1 MEKTKGFV
9 FKHLDFISATNSLC
23 SFVRKSRLCLH
34 HRSPLVDQVAK
45 WTSAVAIRTW
55 KFVAFQRNPQAVSS
69 APGTMSL
76 TWHDLWLLVKFFNLK
91 KNVFFGL
98 ETSEF
103 GSTCKM
109 CRQWLRLIRRAGWLA
124 PPRNMAAHANYAKI
138 TILQQKTCVIIQQH
152 VCQQYWASVEM
163 FYQNIP

>member
-1 MEKTKGFV
+1 MQFRQKV
-9 FKHLDFISATNSLC
+9 SL
-23 SFVRKSRLCLH
+23 VLA
-34 HRSPLVDQVAK
+34 SPLSFGRPSCKVDKCSCDKDMKVCGLS
-45 WTSAVAIRTW
+45 TEPTGRELCTW
-55 KFVAFQRNPQAVSS
+55 NSVFDLAWSVIVGELFQ
-69 APGTMSL
+69 
-76 TWHDLWLLVKFFNLK
+76 LL

-98 ETSEF
+98 ETSKF
-103 GSTCKM
+103 ASTCKM